1 VRKDLAEM
9 GQGGHRCRICGVGRD
24 LKAVSG
30 TRWIVTVVGAAAGL
44 YFAVLCAFSIGA
56 VVLPRHVPK
65 AYAVIFA
72 LVTAYLA
79 YLGVRAAVL
88 GSSDEDDMVTA
99 LRNGTVGAL
108 VAVLIVIA
116 LYFMFGLSVQAFF
129 AHSVGLHASQVTMF
143 RLLIAFVCFGFGAG
157 FVRRMNRL
165 PAA

>member
-1 VRKDLAEM
+1 LEGDIR
-9 GQGGHRCRICGVGRD
+9 
-24 LKAVSG
+24 AVSG

-65 AYAVIFA
+65 TYAAIFA

-79 YLGVRAAVL
+79 YLGIRAAVV
-88 GSSDEDDMVTA
+88 GSSDEDDMVSA

-108 VAVLIVIA
+108 VAIVIVIA
-116 LYFMFGLSVQAFF
+116 LYFMFGLSVHAFF
-129 AHSVGLHASQVTMF
+129 AHSVGFHASQVTMF
-143 RLLIAFVCFGFGAG
+143 RLLIAFVCFGFDAG
-157 FVRRMNRL
+157 FVGRMRRL